1 MKNTKKQHIKSAFS
15 TKLVAS
21 SALAAGV
28 LGVAMSAQAAPVL
41 DHVVAGGVSV
51 DNTSGIGNV
60 VVTQTT
66 NQGVVNWQNFN
77 IGKTESTQFVQPSTN
92 SVTLNRV
99 TGDANPSQILGSLT
113 ANGKIA
119 IVNPNGVVF
128 GRDSKVDVAGLV
140 ATTADIDSDA
150 FMAGG
155 TSFDKAGAAGAS
167 VDNQGSISAK
177 DGGLVALVAPNV
189 KNSGVITARKGTV
202 ILGGAQ
208 GASLDLYGDGLVNF
222 AITGESGGNNAVE
235 VTSSGKVI
243 ADAGHVYI
251 AANQAS
257 SVVDN
262 VINMQGYVQANSITE
277 GSDGVVI
284 GSVHVDSGEGN
295 TLITGKINASGGASS
310 VGGNVVLRGHDI
322 KVQAT
327 DDKAY
332 INVRGGK
339 QGGTID
345 AQATNLLEIGQ
356 AAPAVVTDP
365 NVEAAR
371 VIETPTA
378 QVLLDASA
386 TGEDARGGQITLK
399 STNED
404 GLAATKVW
412 SNGTLDASGT
422 SKGGDIEVSG
432 DHFVFSGGVDA
443 RGAEGGT
450 VVFDPKKI
458 RITDGAA
465 SGKLDTLAEETIEGI
480 SKSGANVVVVAQ
492 DEIQVNN
499 LTDNKLRGG
508 DGDIT
513 LKTTSDAGKIS
524 FNSKK
529 DTISTQKGD
538 VTVSAAGGGI
548 HIGNLTTESGN
559 INVTTVNGG
568 DINAGR
574 LSVTHGVGAATIKA
588 DAAGSL
594 HVKDVSIKVT
604 DGKGESAAV
613 LNAGKDVTVDHN
625 VSVVVKGAADK
636 TEGEGEY
643 VKTAVVFDDSLG
655 GGEDS
660 VGGSVDPV
668 TGDIAAV
675 IDIHAGGSIKVGNDL
690 EATVDTDGSQ
700 SIRSSIHVHAADA
713 MDIDHTHAHAF
724 GGSHATAQV
733 DLDAT
738 TLDIRDDIESYAKN
752 AANDASHQFGSIDI
766 AGQVT
771 AYIKDFVTDF
781 EATNDVHVVGNIHA
795 VSTSDKDVGAT
806 RAINAHQALRLVAG
820 DVVTV
825 AGDVSSLLADIVVR
839 AGAGGIDVGNIST
852 GQDISGLVFGQEE
865 GAFEAGSIHLYTTK
879 GSAGDIKAGNLT
891 LTGTMGKG
899 EVKVTTDGNIDVGGI
914 DAQVLDFPDP
924 GSQTTLDVIVRAGKN
939 VDIHGDVVAKSLDN
953 QGATRRSENT
963 VTIEAGKAL
972 TIDGDVVTQA
982 TGGHRNLRETDSGW
996 SSTRVALTAGEAL
1009 TVGDVLVKALGGDT
1023 SKARADIVS
1032 GGTVSVGDVRVESST
1047 TEGLEA
1053 ASADAYLSIVAAG
1066 TDVENDSNITYT
1078 GATPYA
1084 AANGTTLTSR
1094 YDAVN
1099 VAGNDRAEISIVKL
1113 GSSSGGSSGGSSSGG
1128 SSSGGSSSGG
1138 SSSGGSSG
1146 GSSSGGSSSGG
1157 SSSGGTSS
1165 GGALNPTLTISA
1177 LALDELSTIRDS
1189 SFSKDRYS
1197 FFGETL
1203 GKPYYFGNT
1212 DVNLTL
1218 LAGKRSAPTAPT
1230 SNLSPEA
1237 LGSIAPA
1244 AGGAAASGEGD
1255 CGNNYLDNGFSTGFN
1270 EETCREDVL

>member
-77 IGKTESTQFVQPSTN
+77 IGKTESTQFVQPSAN

-99 TGDANPSQILGSLT
+99 TGDSNPSQILGSLT
-113 ANGKIA
+113 ANGKVA

-150 FMAGG
+150 FMTGG
-155 TSFDKAGAAGAS
+155 TSFNKAGAAGAT
-167 VDNQGSISAK
+167 VDNQGSITAK

-262 VINMQGYVQANSITE
+262 VINMQGYVQANSVTE
-277 GSDGVVI
+277 GTDGVVI

-295 TLITGKINASGGASS
+295 TLITGKINASGGASG

-345 AQATNLLEIGQ
+345 AQASNLLEIGQ
-356 AAPAVVTDP
+356 AAPAVVTGSG
-365 NVEAAR
+365 VEAAR

-378 QVLLDASA
+378 NVLLDASS
-386 TGEDARGGQITLK
+386 TGEGARGGRVTLK
-399 STNED
+399 SSNED
-404 GLAATKVW
+404 GLGAVKVW

-432 DHFVFSGGVDA
+432 DHLVFSGGVDA

-480 SKSGANVVVVAQ
+480 SKSGANVVVAAQ

-538 VTVSAAGGGI
+538 VTVSAASGGVY
-548 HIGNLTTESGN
+548 IGNITTESGN
-559 INVTTVNGG
+559 INVSTVNGG
-568 DINAGR
+568 DISTGR

-594 HVKDVSIKVT
+594 HVKDVSIKVA

-613 LNAGKDVTVDHN
+613 LKAGKDITVDHN
-625 VSVVVKGAADK
+625 VSVVVKGTADATEGHVEYLRAADS
-636 TEGEGEY
+636 
-643 VKTAVVFDDSLG
+643 VG

-675 IDIHAGGSIKVGNDL
+675 VDIHAGGSVKVGNDL

-700 SIRSSIHVHAADA
+700 SISSAIRVHAADEL
-713 MDIDHTHAHAF
+713 DIDHTHAHAF
-724 GGSHATAQV
+724 GGSDATAQV
-733 DLDAT
+733 TLDAT
-738 TLDIRDDIESYAKN
+738 TLDIRDDVESYSKN
-752 AANDASHQFGSIDI
+752 ATNDAAHQFGSIDI

-806 RAINAHQALRLVAG
+806 HAVNAHQALRLVAG

-825 AGDVSSLLADIVVR
+825 AGDISSLLADIVVR

-879 GSAGDIKAGNLT
+879 GSAGDIKAGDLT

-953 QGATRRSENT
+953 QGATRRAENT

-972 TIDGDVVTQA
+972 TIDGDVITQA
-982 TGGHRNLRETDSGW
+982 TGGHRHLRETDSGW

-1032 GGTVSVGDVRVESST
+1032 GGTVSVGDVRVEAST

-1066 TDVENDSNITYT
+1066 TDVEDDSKITYT

-1084 AANGTTLTSR
+1084 AANSTTLTSR

-1113 GSSSGGSSGGSSSGG
+1113 GSSSGGSSSGGSSSGG

-1138 SSSGGSSG
+1138 SSSG

-1165 GGALNPTLTISA
+1165 GGAVNPTLTISP
-1177 LALDELSTIRDS
+1177 LALDELAALRDS

-1197 FFGETL
+1197 FFGETM

-1218 LAGKRSAPTAPT
+1218 LSGKRAAPTTPAT
-1230 SNLSPEA
+1230 NLSPEA
-1237 LGSIAPA
+1237 LGGIAPA

-1270 EETCREDVL
+1270 DETCREDVL